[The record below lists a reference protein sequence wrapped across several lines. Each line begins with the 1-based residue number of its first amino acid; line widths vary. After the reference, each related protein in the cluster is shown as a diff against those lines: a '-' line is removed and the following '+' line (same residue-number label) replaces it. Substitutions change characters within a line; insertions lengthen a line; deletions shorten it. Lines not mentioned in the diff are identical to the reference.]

1 MEFAKYFIVIFLMIF
16 SGACQVLT
24 NNQPAE
30 NVDEVVVKIP
40 LPEGN
45 SFTYRD
51 FYFVMPDAWR
61 VISEEPQMV
70 LVETASEPYI
80 IRTSVLFSR
89 DDHYFPVENSL
100 IHTSVDGLKVYNS
113 LCYGGL
119 ACYAVENNGQFTLMT
134 WTMPSSTEPIPAA
147 APADW
152 QPTANFTAEDVLAVV
167 KTIRLAE

>member
-1 MEFAKYFIVIFLMIF
+1 MSFIKCFLVIFLMIF
-16 SGACQVLT
+16 GGACQLIAG
-24 NNQPAE
+24 NQPAE
-30 NVDEVVVKIP
+30 NSEEVAIKIP

-51 FYFVMPDAWR
+51 FYFVMPDAWK

-89 DDHYFPVENSL
+89 DDHYFPSENSL

-113 LCYGGL
+113 LCYGGF

-152 QPTANFTAEDVLAVV
+152 QPNANFTAEDVLAVV
-167 KTIRLAE
+167 KTIRLVE